1 MSNVPNPK
9 RKRLNLDLSNAD
21 YEILQTISNE
31 SDKNMS
37 EVLRTAL
44 AIYNI
49 AQEEKKKGR
58 ELAIIEND
66 EIKKIIASL
75 VKNDSETISLEQFV
89 SLMSEKISEK
99 GAREEILKAFRLFD
113 DDQTGKISLSNLK
126 RVAEELGESLTEEE
140 LKEMIEEADHD
151 KDGAVNQEDFLR
163 IMKKTCLY

>member
-1 MSNVPNPK
+1 
-9 RKRLNLDLSNAD
+9 LSNAD

-66 EIKKIIASL
+66 EIKKII
-75 VKNDSETISLEQFV
+75 V
-89 SLMSEKISEK
+89 S
-99 GAREEILKAFRLFD
+99 A
-113 DDQTGKISLSNLK
+113 
-126 RVAEELGESLTEEE
+126 
-140 LKEMIEEADHD
+140 
-151 KDGAVNQEDFLR
+151 
-163 IMKKTCLY
+163 

>member
-1 MSNVPNPK
+1 MSNAPNPK

-21 YEILQTISNE
+21 YETLQKISDE

-66 EIKKIIASL
+66 EIKKII
-75 VKNDSETISLEQFV
+75 V
-89 SLMSEKISEK
+89 SP
-99 GAREEILKAFRLFD
+99 
-113 DDQTGKISLSNLK
+113 
-126 RVAEELGESLTEEE
+126 
-140 LKEMIEEADHD
+140 
-151 KDGAVNQEDFLR
+151 
-163 IMKKTCLY
+163 

>member
-66 EIKKIIASL
+66 EIKKII
-75 VKNDSETISLEQFV
+75 V
-89 SLMSEKISEK
+89 S
-99 GAREEILKAFRLFD
+99 A
-113 DDQTGKISLSNLK
+113 
-126 RVAEELGESLTEEE
+126 
-140 LKEMIEEADHD
+140 
-151 KDGAVNQEDFLR
+151 
-163 IMKKTCLY
+163 

>member
-66 EIKKIIASL
+66 EIKKII
-75 VKNDSETISLEQFV
+75 VF
-89 SLMSEKISEK
+89 
-99 GAREEILKAFRLFD
+99 
-113 DDQTGKISLSNLK
+113 
-126 RVAEELGESLTEEE
+126 
-140 LKEMIEEADHD
+140 
-151 KDGAVNQEDFLR
+151 
-163 IMKKTCLY
+163 